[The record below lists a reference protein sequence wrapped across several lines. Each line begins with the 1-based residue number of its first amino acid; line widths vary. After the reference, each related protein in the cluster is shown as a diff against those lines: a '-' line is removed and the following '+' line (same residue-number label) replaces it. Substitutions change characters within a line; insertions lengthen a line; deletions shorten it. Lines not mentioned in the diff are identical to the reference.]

1 MTEKENEVQ
10 EHMSAVKKQIEE
22 IRKRGKSNDT
32 LLEAFED
39 LQDLGRSLHEMGLD
53 SYEHH

>member
-22 IRKRGKSNDT
+22 IRKRGNSNGT